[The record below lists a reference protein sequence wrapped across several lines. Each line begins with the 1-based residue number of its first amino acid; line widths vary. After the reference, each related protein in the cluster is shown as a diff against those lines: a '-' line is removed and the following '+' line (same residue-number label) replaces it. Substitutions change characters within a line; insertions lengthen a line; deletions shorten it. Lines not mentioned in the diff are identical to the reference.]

1 MKITVYQADINAK
14 NKFMDLDFTNKHCGG
29 INREDYKVV
38 FDGEMAVSN
47 LEAIYMLLNTSRPE
61 GYTGHSLSV
70 SDIVVTPKGTF
81 YCDSFGFT
89 EIDF

>member
-1 MKITVYQADINAK
+1 MKCKIYQAGIEAK
-14 NKFMDLDFTNKHCGG
+14 NKFMDLEFTNRVYGG
-29 INREDYKVV
+29 VNSNDYNVV
-38 FDGEMAVSN
+38 FDGELPVSN

-70 SDIVVTPKGTF
+70 SDIVVTEEGAF

>member
-1 MKITVYQADINAK
+1 MRVSVYQAGIEAK
-14 NKFMDLDFTNKHCGG
+14 HKFMDLDFAKKHCGG
-29 INREDYKVV
+29 INREDYKMV
-38 FDGEMAVSN
+38 FDGELPVSN
-47 LEAIYMLLNTSRPE
+47 LEAIYLLLNTSRPD
-61 GYTGHSLSV
+61 GYNGHSLSV

>member
-1 MKITVYQADINAK
+1 MKVKIYQAGIEAK
-14 NKFMDLDFTNKHCGG
+14 NKFMDLEFTNRVCGG
-29 INREDYKVV
+29 VNSNDYNVV
-38 FDGEMAVSN
+38 FDGELPVSN

-70 SDIVVTPKGTF
+70 SDIVVTEEGAF